1 MSTQSTDSD
10 TENPS
15 DEHSSEEPTEE
26 PTEEPMTGSAY
37 ARLLATSSLEELEE
51 KPWEVKLALLQHHLE
66 LARIFVGELLEE
78 EVEEKAGERYSHDDS
93 RFSRWG
99 TNPGSVRIGEE
110 KVRIAV
116 PRMMDTETGKTC
128 SPERYA
134 EIKDLPPMS
143 GKMQEAILLGLS
155 QNDYERVASSFVGGF
170 GLSQSA
176 VSERFIE
183 RSAKALEEFESRS
196 LEDLDLVALIMDAKH
211 VAGKQMV
218 VALGVT
224 TGGKKIPL
232 SFAEASTEH
241 HEPVKSL
248 LRELIDRGLSYDQGL
263 LFVTDG
269 ARGLHKAIREIF
281 SDYALIQRCQW
292 HKRENIVGYLP
303 KSDRK
308 KWRRK
313 LRRAY
318 QKPTYEEAKAALEK
332 LHAELQEINR
342 SAARSLQEGLEETLT
357 LHRLGVFEE
366 VGRSLKTTNAI
377 ENLNSLVEDYIGNV
391 KRWHH
396 SEQRAR
402 WFALGLLEA
411 EQRMNRIAGHEDL
424 PKLRNALQR
433 ELDLE
438 EDSEK
443 EPLSE

>member
-1 MSTQSTDSD
+1 MTTQSTDFG

-15 DEHSSEEPTEE
+15 DEN
-26 PTEEPMTGSAY
+26 GSTAY
-37 ARLLATSSLEELEE
+37 AELLSTSSLEELGE
-51 KPWEVKLALLQHHLE
+51 KGFEVKLALLQHHLQ
-66 LARIFVGELLEE
+66 LARIFVQELLEE
-78 EVEEKAGERYSHDDS
+78 EVEEKAGQRHSHDDQ

-99 TNPGSVRIGEE
+99 SNPGSVRIGEE
-110 KVRIAV
+110 KVPVKV
-116 PRMMDTETGKTC
+116 PRMIDTETEETC
-128 SPERYA
+128 SPERYFQMK
-134 EIKDLPPMS
+134 ELPKMS
-143 GKMQEAILLGLS
+143 DKMQEAILLGLS
-155 QNDYERVASSFVGGF
+155 QNDYERVASKFVDGF

-176 VSERFIE
+176 VSERFIK

-196 LEDLDLVALIMDAKH
+196 LEEVDLVAMIIDAKH

-224 TGGKKIPL
+224 EGGRKIPL
-232 SFAEASTEH
+232 GFVEASTEH
-241 HEPVKSL
+241 HGPVKGL
-248 LRELIDRGLSYDQGL
+248 LRDLLDRGLSYDQGI

-269 ARGLHKAIREIF
+269 AGGLHKAIRETF
-281 SDYALIQRCQW
+281 SGYALIQRCQW

-318 QKPTYEEAKAALEK
+318 RKPTYREAKATLET

-342 SAARSLQEGLEETLT
+342 SAARSLQEGLEQTLT

-377 ENLNSLVEDYIGNV
+377 ENLNSLVGEYIGNV

-411 EQRMNRIAGHEDL
+411 EQRMNRIAGYEDL
-424 PKLRNALQR
+424 PRLRDALQN
-433 ELDLE
+433 ELDIN
-438 EDSEK
+438 EDSVK
-443 EPLSE
+443 EPPSE

>member
-1 MSTQSTDSD
+1 MSTQPTDSD

-15 DEHSSEEPTEE
+15 NGESSPD
-26 PTEEPMTGSAY
+26 SAY
-37 ARLLATSSLEELEE
+37 AQLLKTSSLEELQE

-78 EVEEKAGERYSHDDS
+78 EVEEKAGKRYSHDDR

-99 TNPGSVRIGEE
+99 KNPGSVRIGDE
-110 KVRIAV
+110 KLPIPV
-116 PRMMDTETGKTC
+116 PRMIDTETEKTC
-128 SPERYA
+128 SPERYH
-134 EIKDLPPMS
+134 EMKQLPAMS
-143 GKMQEAILLGLS
+143 EKMQETILLGLS
-155 QNDYERVASSFVGGF
+155 QNDYERVASKFVDGF
-170 GLSQSA
+170 GLCQSA
-176 VSERFIE
+176 VSERFVE
-183 RSAKALEEFESRS
+183 RSAKALEEFETRP
-196 LEDLDLVALIMDAKH
+196 LEEVDLVALIMDAKH

-224 TGGKKIPL
+224 VEGKKIPL
-232 SFAEASTEH
+232 GFAEASTEH
-241 HEPVKSL
+241 HEPVEGL
-248 LRELIDRGLSYDQGL
+248 LRDLIDRGLSFDQGIL
-263 LFVTDG
+263 TVTGG
-269 ARGLHKAIREIF
+269 ARGLHKAIRETF
-281 SDYALIQRCQW
+281 GEKALIQRCQW

-303 KSDRK
+303 KGNRK

-318 QKPTYEEAKAALEK
+318 RKLTYEEAKAALTE
-332 LHAELQEINR
+332 LHAELEQINR
-342 SAARSLQEGLEETLT
+342 SAARSLEEGLEQTLA

-377 ENLNSLVEDYIGNV
+377 ENLNSLVGEYIGNV

-424 PKLRNALQR
+424 PKLRDALQR
-433 ELDLE
+433 ELNLNE
-438 EDSEK
+438 ESVK

>member
-15 DEHSSEEPTEE
+15 DEN
-26 PTEEPMTGSAY
+26 GSAAY
-37 ARLLATSSLEELEE
+37 AELLGTSTLEELEE
-51 KPWEVKLALLQHHLE
+51 KPWEVKLAFLQHHLE
-66 LARIFVGELLEE
+66 LARIFVNELLEE
-78 EVEEKAGERYSHDDS
+78 EVEEKAGQRYSHDET
-93 RFSRWG
+93 RYSRWSK
-99 TNPGSVRIGEE
+99 NPGSVRIGEE
-110 KVRIAV
+110 KVPITV
-116 PRMMDTETGKTC
+116 PRMIDTETGETC
-128 SPERYA
+128 SPERYQQMK
-134 EIKDLPPMS
+134 ELPEMTR
-143 GKMQEAILLGLS
+143 KMQEAILLGLS
-155 QNDYERVASSFVGGF
+155 QNDYERVASRFADGF

-183 RSAKALEEFESRS
+183 RSAKALEEFETRS
-196 LEDLDLVALIMDAKH
+196 LEDLDFTALIIDAKH

-224 TGGKKIPL
+224 IEGRKIPL
-232 SFAEASTEH
+232 GFAEASTEH
-241 HEPVKSL
+241 HEPVKNL
-248 LRELIDRGLSYDQGL
+248 LRDLLDRGLAFNQGL
-263 LFVTDG
+263 LTVTDG
-269 ARGLHKAIREIF
+269 ARGLHKAIRETF
-281 SDYALIQRCQW
+281 GEKALIQRCQW

-308 KWRRK
+308 TWRSK

-318 QKPTYEEAKAALEK
+318 RKPTYEEARAALTD
-332 LHAELQEINR
+332 LRAELQDINR

-377 ENLNSLVEDYIGNV
+377 ENLNSLVEEYIGNV

-411 EQRMNRIAGHEDL
+411 EQRMNRIAGHKDL
-424 PKLRNALQR
+424 PKLRKALQR
-433 ELDLE
+433 ELDIE
-438 EDSEK
+438 EEPVK

>member
-1 MSTQSTDSD
+1 MSMQPTDSD
-10 TENPS
+10 TESP
-15 DEHSSEEPTEE
+15 SEEN
-26 PTEEPMTGSAY
+26 GSTAY
-37 ARLLATSSLEELEE
+37 AELLSASNLEELEE

-66 LARIFVGELLEE
+66 LARIFVNELLEE

-99 TNPGSVRIGEE
+99 KNPGSVRIGEE
-110 KVRIAV
+110 KVPITV
-116 PRMMDTETGKTC
+116 PRMIDTDTEKTC
-128 SPERYA
+128 SPERYH
-134 EIKDLPPMS
+134 EMKELPPMT
-143 GKMQEAILLGLS
+143 GKMQEALLLGLS
-155 QNDYERVASSFVGGF
+155 QGDYERVASSFVGGF

-183 RSAKALEEFESRS
+183 RSAKALEEFETRS
-196 LEDLDLVALIMDAKH
+196 LEDLDLTALIVDAKH

-224 TGGKKIPL
+224 AGGRKIPL
-232 SFAEASTEH
+232 SFEEASTEH

-281 SDYALIQRCQW
+281 SGYALIQRCQW

-318 QKPTYEEAKAALEK
+318 QKPTYEKARSALEK

-377 ENLNSLVEDYIGNV
+377 ENLNSLVEEYIGNV

-424 PKLRNALQR
+424 PKLRKALQR
-433 ELDLE
+433 ELDLS
-438 EDSEK
+438 DKTRKK
-443 EPLSE
+443 ESVKDPLSE

>member
-15 DEHSSEEPTEE
+15 DDEPSEE

-37 ARLLATSSLEELEE
+37 GQLLTTSSLEELEE

-66 LARIFVGELLEE
+66 LARIFVNELLEE
-78 EVEEKAGERYSHDDS
+78 EVEEKAGQRYSHDDS

-110 KVRIAV
+110 KVRVAV

-128 SPERYA
+128 SPERYL
-134 EIKDLPPMS
+134 EMKDLPPMS

-155 QNDYERVASSFVGGF
+155 QGDYERVASSFVGGF

-211 VAGKQMV
+211 VAGKQMM

-318 QKPTYEEAKAALEK
+318 RKPTCEEAKSALEK

-377 ENLNSLVEDYIGNV
+377 ENLNSLVEEYIGNV

-424 PKLRNALQR
+424 PKLRNAVQR

-443 EPLSE
+443 DPLSE

>member
-1 MSTQSTDSD
+1 MSAQPTDSD
-10 TENPS
+10 TESP
-15 DEHSSEEPTEE
+15 SEEN
-26 PTEEPMTGSAY
+26 GSTAY
-37 ARLLATSSLEELEE
+37 AELLSASSLEELEE

-66 LARIFVGELLEE
+66 LARIFVNELLEE

-99 TNPGSVRIGEE
+99 KNPGSVRIGEE
-110 KVRIAV
+110 KVPITV
-116 PRMMDTETGKTC
+116 PRMIDTDTEKTC
-128 SPERYA
+128 SPERYH
-134 EIKDLPPMS
+134 EMKELPPMT
-143 GKMQEAILLGLS
+143 GKMQEALLLGLS
-155 QNDYERVASSFVGGF
+155 QGDYERVASSFVGGF

-183 RSAKALEEFESRS
+183 RSAKALEEFETRS
-196 LEDLDLVALIMDAKH
+196 LEDLDLTALIVDAKH

-224 TGGKKIPL
+224 AGGRKIPL
-232 SFAEASTEH
+232 SFEEASTEH

-281 SDYALIQRCQW
+281 SGYALIQRCQW

-318 QKPTYEEAKAALEK
+318 QKPTYEKARSALEK

-377 ENLNSLVEDYIGNV
+377 ENLNSLVEEYIGNV

-424 PKLRNALQR
+424 PKLRKALQR
-433 ELDLE
+433 ELDLS
-438 EDSEK
+438 DKTRKK
-443 EPLSE
+443 ESVKDPLSE

>member
-1 MSTQSTDSD
+1 MTTQSTDSG

-15 DEHSSEEPTEE
+15 DEN
-26 PTEEPMTGSAY
+26 GSTAY
-37 ARLLATSSLEELEE
+37 AELLSASTLEQLKE

-66 LARIFVGELLEE
+66 LARLFVGELLEE
-78 EVEEKAGERYSHDDS
+78 EVEEKAGKRYSHDET
-93 RFSRWG
+93 RYSRWSK
-99 TNPGSVRIGEE
+99 NPGSVRIGEE
-110 KVRIAV
+110 KVPITV
-116 PRMMDTETGKTC
+116 PRMIDTETGETC
-128 SPERYA
+128 SPERYH
-134 EIKDLPPMS
+134 EMKELPEMAR
-143 GKMQEAILLGLS
+143 KMQEAILLGLS
-155 QNDYERVASSFVGGF
+155 QNDYERVASRFADGF

-183 RSAKALEEFESRS
+183 RSAKALEEFETRS
-196 LEDLDLVALIMDAKH
+196 LENLDLVALIIDAKH
-211 VAGKQMV
+211 VAGKQML

-224 TGGKKIPL
+224 ADGQKIPL
-232 SFAEASTEH
+232 SFEETSTEH

-281 SDYALIQRCQW
+281 SGYGLIQRCQW

-318 QKPTYEEAKAALEK
+318 QEPTYEKARSALEQ
-332 LHAELQEINR
+332 LHSELQQINR

-396 SEQRAR
+396 SKQRAR

-411 EQRMNRIAGHEDL
+411 EQRMNRIAGYEDL
-424 PKLRNALQR
+424 SKLRDTLQR
-433 ELDLE
+433 ELDIDKE
-438 EDSEK
+438 PVK

>member
-1 MSTQSTDSD
+1 MSAQPTDSD
-10 TENPS
+10 TESP
-15 DEHSSEEPTEE
+15 SEEN
-26 PTEEPMTGSAY
+26 GSTAY
-37 ARLLATSSLEELEE
+37 AELLSASNLEELEE

-66 LARIFVGELLEE
+66 LARIFVNELLEE

-99 TNPGSVRIGEE
+99 KNPGSVRIGEE
-110 KVRIAV
+110 KVPITV
-116 PRMMDTETGKTC
+116 PRMIDTDTEKTY
-128 SPERYA
+128 SPERYH
-134 EIKDLPPMS
+134 EMKELPPMT
-143 GKMQEAILLGLS
+143 GKMQEALLLGLS
-155 QNDYERVASSFVGGF
+155 QGDYERVASSFVGGF

-183 RSAKALEEFESRS
+183 RSAKALEEFETRS
-196 LEDLDLVALIMDAKH
+196 LEDLDLTALIVDAKH

-224 TGGKKIPL
+224 AGGRKIPL
-232 SFAEASTEH
+232 SFEEASTEH

-281 SDYALIQRCQW
+281 SGYALIQRCQW

-318 QKPTYEEAKAALEK
+318 QKPTYEKARSALEK

-377 ENLNSLVEDYIGNV
+377 ENLNSLVEEYIGNV

-424 PKLRNALQR
+424 PKLRKALQR
-433 ELDLE
+433 ELDLS
-438 EDSEK
+438 DKTRKK
-443 EPLSE
+443 ESVKDPLSE

>member
-1 MSTQSTDSD
+1 MTTQPTDSD

-15 DEHSSEEPTEE
+15 DEQSSASDEQSSEEPA
-26 PTEEPMTGSAY
+26 TGSAY
-37 ARLLATSSLEELEE
+37 GELLATSSLEELEE

-110 KVRIAV
+110 KVPIAV
-116 PRMMDTETGKTC
+116 PRVVDTETDKTF
-128 SPERYA
+128 SPERYSQMK
-134 EIKDLPPMS
+134 ELPAMS
-143 GKMQEAILLGLS
+143 EKMKEAVLLGLS
-155 QNDYERVASSFVGGF
+155 QGDYERVASRFAGGF
-170 GLSQSA
+170 GLSQST

-183 RSAKALEEFESRS
+183 RSAKALEEFETRS
-196 LEDLDLVALIMDAKH
+196 LEDLDFTALIIDAKH

-224 TGGKKIPL
+224 IEGRKIPL
-232 SFAEASTEH
+232 GFAEASTEH
-241 HEPVKSL
+241 HGPVKGL
-248 LRELIDRGLSYDQGL
+248 LRDLIDRGLTFDQGIL
-263 LFVTDG
+263 TVTDG
-269 ARGLHKAIREIF
+269 ACGLHKAIREIF
-281 SDYALIQRCQW
+281 GDRALIQRCQW
-292 HKRENIVGYLP
+292 HKRENIVSHLL
-303 KSDRK
+303 KSERRT
-308 KWRRK
+308 WRRK
-313 LRRAY
+313 LQRAY
-318 QKPTYEEAKAALEK
+318 QKPTYGEAKAALKEI
-332 LHAELQEINR
+332 HAELQQLNR
-342 SAARSLQEGLEETLT
+342 SAARSLQEGLEQTLT
-357 LHRLGVFEE
+357 LHRLGVFEQ
-366 VGRSLKTTNAI
+366 VGRTLKSTNAI
-377 ENLNSLVEDYIGNV
+377 ENLNSLVEDYIGRV

-411 EQRMNRIAGHEDL
+411 SRRMDRIDGYEEL